1 MFSLARRA
9 ATAAILALLA
19 APVCGA
25 HASPGGASPAAAPN
39 LSFGVDRRP
48 DGTVVLHVRGSIA
61 EGDAARL
68 DEAVRGAGAAEVWL
82 DSPGGSAAE
91 GMRIGRAIRSLGLT
105 TRVDEASIC
114 ASACVDAFL
123 GGVKR
128 YVAVLGVLGVHRPT
142 FTGRPGW
149 RERFDAQVREQG
161 LDEVMRMLDG
171 ANLLLAY
178 EYAAFLHEMG
188 VGPEIGLA
196 AYQTPHAELRRPTRQ
211 ELREWRV
218 VTGDWDPHGDRMRAV
233 RERMRRLDEEDR
245 RLAQQELPRA
255 EQMERE
261 AEEMLRSPDAERRRL
276 GGLLSRLAASIRRRA
291 GDAALRPPLPD

>member
-1 MFSLARRA
+1 MFSSARH
-9 ATAAILALLA
+9 AAILVLLA
-19 APVCGA
+19 APICGA
-25 HASPGGASPAAAPN
+25 HASPDGAAPDAAPN
-39 LSFGVDRRP
+39 LSFKVDRRP
-48 DGTVVLHVRGSIA
+48 DGTMVLHARGSIA

-82 DSPGGSAAE
+82 NSPGESAAE
-91 GMRIGRAIRSLGLT
+91 GKRIGRAIRSLGLT
-105 TRVDEASIC
+105 TRVDDASIC
-114 ASACVDAFL
+114 ASACVHAFL
-123 GGVKR
+123 GGVQR

-149 RERFDAQVREQG
+149 REGLEEHIRERG
-161 LDEVMRMLDG
+161 LDEVTRALDG
-171 ANLLLAY
+171 ANFLLAY

-218 VTGDWDPHGDRMRAV
+218 ITGDWDPYGDRMRAV
-233 RERMRRLDEEDR
+233 RERMLRLDEEDR

-261 AEEMLRSPDAERRRL
+261 AEEMLRSPDAETRRL
-276 GGLLSRLAASIRRRA
+276 GELTLRLAASIRRRA
-291 GDAALRPPLPD
+291 EAPVRRPPLPD